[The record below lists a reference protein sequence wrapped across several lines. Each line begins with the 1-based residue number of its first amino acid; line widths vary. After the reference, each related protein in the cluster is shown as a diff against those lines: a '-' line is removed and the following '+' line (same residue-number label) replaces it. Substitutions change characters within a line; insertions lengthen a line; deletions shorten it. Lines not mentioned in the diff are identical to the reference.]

1 MKFELDENQRGAF
14 HFLLLGVLV
23 VGLPALIIHLVDAS
37 QTAVVTTDIHRLQVF
52 RNGYLL
58 SDPGLVASASSTRG
72 ERLVA
77 GVLLGLAIGTVV
89 AALCWLLRLR
99 PGHWMAG
106 RWSGGIAMAYFIP
119 VALLLPVNMCA
130 PSRGLL
136 VRTGSRSIPRTDLPL
151 PFTSHTDTILLGPE
165 QLALSRGNGAWQVRL
180 RSDDREILIASSYAD
195 SALVAAGVDQL
206 RRIINPE

>member
-1 MKFELDENQRGAF
+1 
-14 HFLLLGVLV
+14 
-23 VGLPALIIHLVDAS
+23 
-37 QTAVVTTDIHRLQVF
+37 
-52 RNGYLL
+52 
-58 SDPGLVASASSTRG
+58 
-72 ERLVA
+72 
-77 GVLLGLAIGTVV
+77 
-89 AALCWLLRLR
+89 
-99 PGHWMAG
+99 MAG

-119 VALLLPVNMCA
+119 VALLLPANMCA

-136 VRTGSRSIPRTDLPL
+136 VRTGSRSVPRTDLPL